1 MEKVWEELKKIEAQA
16 EQIRAEAQ
24 DKGKEI
30 SKLAEQDAEKL
41 LANSKAYAQ
50 EDAEKVVTQAVTD
63 ANRNREKQLQ
73 ENEQVVRSL
82 KEAAEKRLDK
92 AEAIIVDAVL
102 GKKKLD

>member
-16 EQIRAEAQ
+16 EQIRTEAQ

-30 SKLAEQDAEKL
+30 NKLAKQEAEKL

-50 EDAEKVVTQAVTD
+50 EDAEKIVTLAITD
-63 ANRNREKQLQ
+63 ANHDREKQLQ
-73 ENEQVVRSL
+73 ENEQAVRNL

-102 GKKKLD
+102 GKK